1 MSYIRNNYEN
11 GSVASRVPY
20 PGDPHSYY
28 SFAAQALSK
37 VNPSTLTPMQQQQMA
52 LYQQQMAAATSASQ
66 AYSAGYSTGNIYNAN
81 PSIVPY
87 GKSMII
93 LSQY

>member
-1 MSYIRNNYEN
+1 MSYIRNNYETN
-11 GSVASRVPY
+11 SSRVPY

-52 LYQQQMAAATSASQ
+52 LYQQQMAASAN
-66 AYSAGYSTGNIYNAN
+66 YTGYASGNLYNTTQ
-81 PSIVPY
+81 PIVPY
-87 GKSMII
+87 GKII
-93 LSQY
+93 LSLY